1 MRVLL
6 AHKFFE
12 TRGGGEVFFFETG
25 RVLEESGHEVAYFA
39 SSTDPS
45 KADGRRTFLVS
56 PPEYERGNA
65 LGRISRIGQMIY
77 SRSVK
82 DRFAE
87 AIAAFKPDV
96 VHVFTIHVHLTP
108 SILAAAHE
116 AGVPVV
122 MSCNDYKHICPN
134 YKLYH
139 HGHICRD
146 CKGGRFYMAAV
157 NHCCRDSNAV
167 SVASAL
173 EAYAHQL
180 LGVYDYVH
188 TYLFSSRFMA
198 QQTQEFWASR
208 PFRWRQL
215 RNPFDSTKFP
225 LEEAYA
231 DYALFFGRLIE
242 EKGVDVLL
250 EAAHA
255 APAVHL
261 RIVGDGPEEEAL
273 KAQAAN
279 LDLTNVEFVGPRWG
293 ADLDDLISRARFVV
307 VPSVWHEN
315 FPYVINQSFAFGKP
329 VIASNRG
336 GMPELVADGETGLV
350 YDAVD
355 PTALARAMQT
365 LWDDPDR
372 AVRMGR
378 AAKAYSDVEFN
389 DQRFRETLLEIYREV
404 LDEGAG
410 PRG

>member
-1 MRVLL
+1 MRILL

-12 TRGGGEVFFFETG
+12 TRGGAEVFFFETG

-87 AIAAFKPDV
+87 AIETFKPDL
-96 VHVFTIHVHLTP
+96 VHVFSIHVHLTP
-108 SILAAAHE
+108 SILAAARE
-116 AGVPVV
+116 AGVPVL

-146 CKGGRFYMAAV
+146 CKTGKFYMAAV
-157 NHCCRDSNAV
+157 NHCCRDSHTV

-180 LGVYDYVH
+180 LGVYDNVH
-188 TYLFSSRFMA
+188 TFLFSSLFMA
-198 QQTQEFWASR
+198 RETEEFWASR

-250 EAAHA
+250 EAAHQ
-255 APAVHL
+255 APSVQL
-261 RIVGDGPEEEAL
+261 KIVGDGPEEEAL

-279 LDLTNVEFVGPRWG
+279 LHLTNVEFVGPRWG
-293 ADLDDLISRARFVV
+293 ADLDELLSKARFVV

-315 FPYVINQSFAFGKP
+315 FPYVINQSFAVGKP

-355 PTALARAMQT
+355 AGALARAMQT
-365 LWDDPDR
+365 LWDDPGR
-372 AVRMGR
+372 TVRMGR
-378 AAKAYSDVEFN
+378 AAKAYSDAEFN

-404 LDEGAG
+404 LDEGVS